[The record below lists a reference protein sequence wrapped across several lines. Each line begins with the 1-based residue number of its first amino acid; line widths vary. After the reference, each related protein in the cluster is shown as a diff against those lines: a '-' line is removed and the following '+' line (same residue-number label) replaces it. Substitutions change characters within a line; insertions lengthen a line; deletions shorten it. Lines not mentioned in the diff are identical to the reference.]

1 MRTINIILME
11 LSVDKLKAEDKLEK
25 LVNST
30 VDVDKKTED
39 IKSALREIV
48 MIDEMTKKWQEYMP
62 SQDSKESKNNN
73 D

>member
-48 MIDEMTKKWQEYMP
+48 MIDEMTKKWQDYMP
-62 SQDSKESKNNN
+62 SQDSEESKNNN

>member
-39 IKSALREIV
+39 IKSA
-48 MIDEMTKKWQEYMP
+48 
-62 SQDSKESKNNN
+62 
-73 D
+73 

>member
-62 SQDSKESKNNN
+62 GEEPKNNN

>member
-1 MRTINIILME
+1 ME

-30 VDVDKKTED
+30 VDISEKTKE
-39 IKSALREIV
+39 IKSVLREIV
-48 MIDEMTKKWQEYMP
+48 LIDEMTKKWQDYMP
-62 SQDSKESKNNN
+62 GEEPKNNN

>member
-1 MRTINIILME
+1 ME

-30 VDVDKKTED
+30 VDIDKKTED

-48 MIDEMTKKWQEYMP
+48 MIDEMTKKWQDYMP

>member
-1 MRTINIILME
+1 ME

-30 VDVDKKTED
+30 VDIDKKTED

-48 MIDEMTKKWQEYMP
+48 MIDEMTKKWQDYMP
-62 SQDSKESKNNN
+62 SQDSEGSKNNN

>member
-1 MRTINIILME
+1 ME

>member
-1 MRTINIILME
+1 ME

-30 VDVDKKTED
+30 VDIDKKTED

>member
-30 VDVDKKTED
+30 VDISEKTKE
-39 IKSALREIV
+39 IKSVLREIV
-48 MIDEMTKKWQEYMP
+48 LIDEMTKKWQDYMP
-62 SQDSKESKNNN
+62 GEEPKNNN
-73 D
+73 N

>member
-30 VDVDKKTED
+30 VDISEKTKE
-39 IKSALREIV
+39 IKSVLREIV
-48 MIDEMTKKWQEYMP
+48 LIDEMTKKWQDYMP
-62 SQDSKESKNNN
+62 GEEPKNNN